1 MGASKRSK
9 MTFAEKGDCYRYVAY
24 KVMVKKKI
32 SSKFLIS
39 NHSRG
44 AGSIIFLVTARISK
58 TSVSYPGSDNM
69 NGLIKV
75 THLEFVKKSLLVL
88 FDILTED
95 LK

>member
-32 SSKFLIS
+32 SSKFFDIKPLQ
-39 NHSRG
+39 RC
-44 AGSIIFLVTARISK
+44 IIFLVTARISK
-58 TSVSYPGSDNM
+58 TSVFYPGSDNM

-75 THLEFVKKSLLVL
+75 THLEL
-88 FDILTED
+88 
-95 LK
+95 